1 MSLALE
7 TRVRSVAFRHRRGA
21 RHDVAAA
28 PSEAEQRMEN
38 EQLRLIRRA
47 GVVLA
52 LGTLAL
58 AVWLLLWYAIEF
70 VLHRTFTARVV
81 CHHHLHWERRIGVPA
96 TSSRPSAFR
105 IFCLALEKMVST
117 ATTVR
122 FWCRAIS

>member
-1 MSLALE
+1 MF
-7 TRVRSVAFRHRRGA
+7 VAWRIQGLPSQGEAFERIA
-21 RHDVAAA
+21 RKTAD
-28 PSEAEQRMEN
+28 SSRIWIRMCKD
-38 EQLRLIRRA
+38 
-47 GVVLA
+47 
-52 LGTLAL
+52 
-58 AVWLLLWYAIEF
+58 AIEF

-81 CHHHLHWERRIGVPA
+81 CHHHLHWERRIGDSA